1 MRQRTRG
8 TTAAQRVLTA
18 EVALVGALCVALLVT
33 EIPSLLRELKIWR
46 ISGGLGAGHRYP

>member
-8 TTAAQRVLTA
+8 TTAQRVLTA